1 MSFHEVT
8 KLKKFE
14 FEFDVSDVI
23 TANVKTSSHWFFLH
37 VFLNLWRKPYEERNF
52 NKFLWRSWLFFG
64 ELIKFQHFESLNCFS
79 TLLISFT
86 QINMHNILIM
96 DSIQT
101 FGIFS

>member
-23 TANVKTSSHWFFLH
+23 TTNVKTSSHWFFLH

-52 NKFLWRSWLFFG
+52 NKFLWRSWLF
-64 ELIKFQHFESLNCFS
+64 LLN
-79 TLLISFT
+79 L
-86 QINMHNILIM
+86 
-96 DSIQT
+96 
-101 FGIFS
+101 